1 VAYKNSRTARMYNN
15 SKRVEQEEKAK
26 LGDLQQARDTAEE

>member
-1 VAYKNSRTARMYNN
+1 MYNN

-26 LGDLQQARDTAEE
+26 LGDLQQARDTAEEWKT